1 MRCCK
6 PLVVATFAP
15 PQNYL
20 RLIIRFAVVG
30 YGHIGRR
37 HAALIQA
44 HPEAELVAICDVERT
59 VVGDEVPY
67 FTELAT
73 LLSEVEFDVACICTP
88 NGLHAPQATA
98 CLRAD
103 RHVLI
108 EKPMALTTDQ
118 CEQMV
123 AVAQDVG
130 KQVFVAH
137 VLPFFPEYAHARA
150 VIAGG
155 EYGQLIGGNFKRVI
169 SDPLWLED
177 FYDPQRVGGP
187 LVDLHVHDAHLI
199 RMLFGMPS
207 AVTSTGRIRGEVVEY
222 CDTLFHFDD
231 DPSLVVRA
239 TGGVIN
245 QQGRPF
251 THGFEIHL
259 ERASLH
265 YELGAFAD
273 EVEVMPLKIL
283 TDAGE
288 VVRPELTA
296 GGEIPA
302 FTAEIEEVVCALQQN
317 EPSEILSGE
326 LARDAIRLC
335 YRQTES
341 VKSNTRVKV

>member
-1 MRCCK
+1 MVRVGIAGIGFMGWIHYLAYQHVSGAKLTAFCSRSDK
-6 PLVVATFAP
+6 KRAGDWRDIQGNFGPAGEQIDVSEFTAYSSYEALLNDPDIDLVDLCLPPDQHADAT
-15 PQNYL
+15 
-20 RLIIRFAVVG
+20 I
-30 YGHIGRR
+30 
-37 HAALIQA
+37 AALQA
-44 HPEAELVAICDVERT
+44 
-59 VVGDEVPY
+59 GK
-67 FTELAT
+67 
-73 LLSEVEFDVACICTP
+73 
-88 NGLHAPQATA
+88 
-98 CLRAD
+98 
-103 RHVLI
+103 HVLV

-302 FTAEIEEVVCALQQN
+302 FTAEIEEVVRALQQN

-326 LARDAIRLC
+326 LAGDAIRLC

>member
-1 MRCCK
+1 
-6 PLVVATFAP
+6 
-15 PQNYL
+15 
-20 RLIIRFAVVG
+20 
-30 YGHIGRR
+30 
-37 HAALIQA
+37 
-44 HPEAELVAICDVERT
+44 
-59 VVGDEVPY
+59 
-67 FTELAT
+67 
-73 LLSEVEFDVACICTP
+73 
-88 NGLHAPQATA
+88 
-98 CLRAD
+98 
-103 RHVLI
+103 
-108 EKPMALTTDQ
+108 MALTTEQ

-123 AVAQDVG
+123 SVANDVG

-155 EYGQLIGGNFKRVI
+155 EHGRLIGGNFKRVI
-169 SDPLWLED
+169 SDPLWLKD

-207 AVTSTGRIRGEVVEY
+207 AVTSTGRMRGDVVEY
-222 CDTLFHFDD
+222 CDTLFHFDE

-259 ERASLH
+259 ERATLQ

-283 TDAGE
+283 TSEGE
-288 VVRPELTA
+288 VVRPDLDG

-302 FTAEIEEVVCALQQN
+302 FTAEIEEVVRALEQN
-317 EPSEILSGE
+317 QASEILSGE

-341 VKSNTRVKV
+341 VKSNTRVRV